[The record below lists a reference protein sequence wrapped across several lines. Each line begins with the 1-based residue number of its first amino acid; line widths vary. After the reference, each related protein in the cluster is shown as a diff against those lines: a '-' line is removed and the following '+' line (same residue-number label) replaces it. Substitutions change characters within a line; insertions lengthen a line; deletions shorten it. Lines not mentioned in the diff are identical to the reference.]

1 MTPTPQILLHSDLHL
16 ETGPFSMGKLDVPA
30 IAVFAGDTHHGPVG
44 MPALKSVTDL
54 PVVAVAG
61 NHDFWGS
68 DYFEAL
74 AKLKADAATMGVHF
88 LENQVAVVEGVRFMG
103 ATLWTDYAG
112 GHPALMH
119 YGLWR
124 MNDHRQIMAAR
135 WWTAANKAR
144 FLKTFGQHALE
155 HFEGCFN
162 PLLARDLHL
171 KTMRWLDKALATPF
185 DGPTVIVTHHAPAY
199 ESLLRAGVVSEEAL
213 CRDYWSVRR
222 SDALNLTQLGSY
234 ASNALE
240 RLQHSLRAANV
251 ALWAHGHIH
260 YALNYAQYGVRVAAN
275 PRGRVH
281 PPLSKASSLAFSL
294 YGYPVSDEDIEASQR
309 RHAEDP
315 ELGDGYGYS
324 RERVIDLTASGY
336 DCIQSQQ
343 KQTLATLDTLLEEA
357 ATLLPVAKSR
367 RQAVADLAAYR
378 VDTLKSQAI
387 AATRAFAED
396 MSRQLVA
403 YPTRLPSLD
412 SLLSQCKLT
421 KNNRLASVENIAGYD
436 WVVKSRQR
444 AIDDPFWA
452 EHFGAIRHSATRH
465 LKSRIQEIKE
475 MRACVARAEDA
486 CEELRRP
493 LEYSPARTRK
503 KHVANLPEW

>member
-1 MTPTPQILLHSDLHL
+1 
-16 ETGPFSMGKLDVPA
+16 
-30 IAVFAGDTHHGPVG
+30 
-44 MPALKSVTDL
+44 
-54 PVVAVAG
+54 
-61 NHDFWGS
+61 
-68 DYFEAL
+68 
-74 AKLKADAATMGVHF
+74 
-88 LENQVAVVEGVRFMG
+88 
-103 ATLWTDYAG
+103 
-112 GHPALMH
+112 
-119 YGLWR
+119 
-124 MNDHRQIMAAR
+124 
-135 WWTAANKAR
+135 
-144 FLKTFGQHALE
+144 
-155 HFEGCFN
+155 
-162 PLLARDLHL
+162 
-171 KTMRWLDKALATPF
+171 
-185 DGPTVIVTHHAPAY
+185 VTHHAPAY

-222 SDALNLTQLGSY
+222 SDDLNLTQLGSY

-294 YGYPVSDEDIEASQR
+294 YGYPVSDADIEASQR
-309 RHAEDP
+309 RHAENP

-343 KQTLATLDTLLEEA
+343 EQTLATLDTLLEEA
-357 ATLLPVAKSR
+357 TALLPVAKSR

-396 MSRQLVA
+396 MSPQLVA
-403 YPTRLPSLD
+403 YPTRLPGLD
-412 SLLSQCKLT
+412 SLLAQCKLT
-421 KNNRLASVENIAGYD
+421 KNNRLVSVENIAGYD

-444 AIDDPFWA
+444 AIDDPSWA
-452 EHFGAIRHSATRH
+452 EHFGAIRHSATQH

-486 CEELRRP
+486 CEELRRQ